1 MEADR
6 LRRMEGF
13 VDDDR
18 DTQGDDLDN
27 DFGLVV
33 IEKMM
38 KTKLMDLLLRI
49 QIKKV
54 IVRKKNKINSPHKRQ
69 VKSQKS
75 LV

>member
-54 IVRKKNKINSPHKRQ
+54 IVRKKNKINSHIKD
-69 VKSQKS
+69 KLNLKNH
-75 LV
+75 

>member
-1 MEADR
+1 
-6 LRRMEGF
+6 MEGF

-54 IVRKKNKINSPHKRQ
+54 IVRKKNKINSHIKD
-69 VKSQKS
+69 KLNLKNH
-75 LV
+75 

>member
-1 MEADR
+1 MKKLEADR

-54 IVRKKNKINSPHKRQ
+54 IVRKKNKINSHIKT
-69 VKSQKS
+69 S
-75 LV
+75 